1 MMKVLRRVK
10 RLYCIVND
18 NDNVN
23 SGGDNDD
30 EVEGVVVDTKN
41 SLKKNNEHTNNKIVK
56 TIKLLNEIQPSSNL
70 LNLVYQ
76 TINLPDN
83 SEEYINSNIDT
94 TTRYLN
100 KIKPTTNLL
109 NLIN

>member
-1 MMKVLRRVK
+1 MMKVLRRVNT
-10 RLYCIVND
+10 LYCIVID

-30 EVEGVVVDTKN
+30 EVEGVVVDTTN
-41 SLKKNNEHTNNKIVK
+41 SLKKNNEPTNNKIVK
-56 TIKLLNEIQPSSNL
+56 NIKLLNEIQPSSNL
-70 LNLVYQ
+70 LNLVHQ

-94 TTRYLN
+94 TTRYFN
-100 KIKPTTNLL
+100 
-109 NLIN
+109 

>member
-1 MMKVLRRVK
+1 MMKVLRRVNT
-10 RLYCIVND
+10 LYCIVID

-30 EVEGVVVDTKN
+30 EVESVVVDTTN
-41 SLKKNNEHTNNKIVK
+41 SLKKNNEPTNNKIVK

-70 LNLVYQ
+70 LNLVHQ

-94 TTRYLN
+94 TTRYFN
-100 KIKPTTNLL
+100 
-109 NLIN
+109 